1 MSGDRTDGSEPAA
14 TESLAEA
21 YSRQTADPLDRLRD
35 SPRRRA
41 VVTVVGIVV
50 GLVAALAHWLGFVLG
65 GALVALPQVSIRRGL
80 AAGLGFGVFAW
91 FVFLTS
97 LGTAGAFDTY
107 VQMGPIIAISTATP
121 ILGGLLGSLLRGV
134 V

>member
-1 MSGDRTDGSEPAA
+1 MSGDPEPAA

-50 GLVAALAHWLGFVLG
+50 GLVAALVHWLGFVIG

-97 LGTAGAFDTY
+97 LGTAGALDTY
-107 VQMGPIIAISTATP
+107 VQMGPIIAISTVTP